1 MLLKSALYCRKRSH
15 SVSSSSS
22 SGGSYDGSRSHR
34 KKSKGR
40 SKMDEVDRLA
50 EMERQRRVRE
60 AEQKVSFT
68 LPLIL
73 VNFLSKHIIF
83 PSNSQ

>member
-1 MLLKSALYCRKRSH
+1 MISYISRKRSR
-15 SVSSSSS
+15 SASTSSTSDA
-22 SGGSYDGSRSHR
+22 SYDGSRR

-60 AEQKVSFT
+60 AEQKV
-68 LPLIL
+68 L
-73 VNFLSKHIIF
+73 
-83 PSNSQ
+83 